1 MCAKRNGVETYKTRL
16 VERQQEIWKVSSDS
30 VDGRQ
35 TVELDQTNSGRLTRA
50 NALQSQAMAQ
60 ETDRRRQAELKRIDS
75 ALARLDDGEFGFC
88 VVCGE
93 EIGLERLNMARPSTR
108 PLRLQPLIFAIA
120 LSSRSL
126 WTL

>member
-93 EIGLERLNMARPSTR
+93 EIGLERLNMDPAVPTCIDCASKH
-108 PLRLQPLIFAIA
+108 
-120 LSSRSL
+120 
-126 WTL
+126 

>member
-1 MCAKRNGVETYKTRL
+1 MPPDGLGRESTMCAKRNGIETYKAQL
-16 VERQQEIWKVSSDS
+16 VQRQEQIWKVSSDS

-35 TVELDQTNSGRLTRA
+35 TVELDQTNSGRLTRS

-93 EIGLERLNMARPSTR
+93 EIGLERLNMDPAVPTC
-108 PLRLQPLIFAIA
+108 IDCA
-120 LSSRSL
+120 SRR
-126 WTL
+126 

>member
-1 MCAKRNGVETYKTRL
+1 MCAKRNGIETYKAQL
-16 VERQQEIWKVSSDS
+16 VQRQEQIWKVSSDS

-93 EIGLERLNMARPSTR
+93 EIGLERLNMDPAVPTC
-108 PLRLQPLIFAIA
+108 IDCA
-120 LSSRSL
+120 SRR
-126 WTL
+126 

>member
-1 MCAKRNGVETYKTRL
+1 MRPDGLGRESTMCAKRNGIETYKAQL
-16 VERQQEIWKVSSDS
+16 VQRQEQIWKVSSDS

-93 EIGLERLNMARPSTR
+93 EIGLERLNMDPAVPTC
-108 PLRLQPLIFAIA
+108 IDCA
-120 LSSRSL
+120 SRR
-126 WTL
+126 

>member
-1 MCAKRNGVETYKTRL
+1 MPPDGLGRESTMCAKRNGIETYKAQL
-16 VERQQEIWKVSSDS
+16 VQRQEQIWKVSSDS

-93 EIGLERLNMARPSTR
+93 EIGLERLNMDPAVPTC
-108 PLRLQPLIFAIA
+108 IDCA
-120 LSSRSL
+120 SRR
-126 WTL
+126 